1 MTWLTSLPAAVLVIS
16 GLVLALLVV
25 VGARLAVR
33 ALVPAAER
41 DAASTIAAPLMPALG
56 AIFALLMGLT
66 LASEVGFLASAQG
79 IVSSEAADAS
89 RLAWAATSPGV
100 DSEPI
105 QSALLGYLQA
115 VRAHEWNGSTAATG
129 DDPATTHAIASLE
142 NAVRTQAARPAL
154 GTPASTE
161 LLASLDALTSDRRAR
176 LAAAS
181 RQLPA
186 LFVAVL
192 LLTGVALIVNAA
204 GLTLRSGRRAALL
217 IGGLAAVI
225 GLSLALLFALG
236 TPWRGPITV
245 SGQPIDA
252 VVRDLNTGY
261 FHPLPRPTRGQVPP
275 GSANWPYCPAVGAKW
290 GAIIGRREATSSLLN
305 RSILLFK
312 QVPSYGQR
320 HQPTVRISFAS
331 RCGGREWWAGWRP
344 SPGLS
349 PMRGLPDGGLHV
361 RGDRHARGAVQ
372 PMWPGG

>member
-16 GLVLALLVV
+16 GLVLALLVAT
-25 VGARLAVR
+25 GGRLAVR
-33 ALVPAAER
+33 ALVPAADREG
-41 DAASTIAAPLMPALG
+41 AHAIAAPLMPALG

-89 RLAWAATSPGV
+89 RLAWAATNPGV

-142 NAVRTQAARPAL
+142 TAVRTQASRPAL

-181 RQLPA
+181 RQLPV

-204 GLTLRSGRRAALL
+204 ALTLRSGRRAALL

-225 GLSLALLFALG
+225 GLSLSLLFALG

-252 VVRDLNTGY
+252 VVQDLNTGH
-261 FHPLPRPTRGQVPP
+261 FHPLPDRREDKSRPGEQTGHT
-275 GSANWPYCPAVGAKW
+275 CPVVGATGRPSDGYW
-290 GAIIGRREATSSLLN
+290 GQFALLAWLPCRRICPTCGHRTRIATASWTCCGWLDRRRRPQGVVTFGRRE
-305 RSILLFK
+305 
-312 QVPSYGQR
+312 
-320 HQPTVRISFAS
+320 HPTVKWQDL
-331 RCGGREWWAGWRP
+331 GG
-344 SPGLS
+344 
-349 PMRGLPDGGLHV
+349 
-361 RGDRHARGAVQ
+361 
-372 PMWPGG
+372 

>member
-1 MTWLTSLPAAVLVIS
+1 MTWVTSLPAAVLVIS
-16 GLVLALLVV
+16 GLVLALLVAA
-25 VGARLAVR
+25 GGRLAVR
-33 ALVPAAER
+33 ALIPAAER
-41 DAASTIAAPLMPALG
+41 EGAHTIAAPLMPALG
-56 AIFALLMGLT
+56 AIFALLTGLT
-66 LASEVGFLASAQG
+66 LASEAGFLASAQG

-89 RLAWAATSPGV
+89 RLAWAATNPGV

-176 LAAAS
+176 
-181 RQLPA
+181 
-186 LFVAVL
+186 
-192 LLTGVALIVNAA
+192 
-204 GLTLRSGRRAALL
+204 RAAILV
-217 IGGLAAVI
+217 GGLAAVI

-261 FHPLPRPTRGQVPP
+261 FHPLPRPTRG
-275 GSANWPYCPAVGAKW
+275 
-290 GAIIGRREATSSLLN
+290 
-305 RSILLFK
+305 
-312 QVPSYGQR
+312 
-320 HQPTVRISFAS
+320 
-331 RCGGREWWAGWRP
+331 
-344 SPGLS
+344 
-349 PMRGLPDGGLHV
+349 
-361 RGDRHARGAVQ
+361 
-372 PMWPGG
+372 

>member
-41 DAASTIAAPLMPALG
+41 DAAYTIAAPLMPALG

-66 LASEVGFLASAQG
+66 LASEAGFLASAQG

-129 DDPATTHAIASLE
+129 DDPATAHAIASLE

-161 LLASLDALTSDRRAR
+161 LLASLDALTSDRRTR

-186 LFVAVL
+186 LFVGVL

-261 FHPLPRPTRGQVPP
+261 FHPLPRPTRGSKPP
-275 GSANWPYCPAVGAKW
+275 GEQTGHTCPVVGAKG
-290 GAIIGRREATSSLLN
+290 GAIIGRRET
-305 RSILLFK
+305 
-312 QVPSYGQR
+312 G
-320 HQPTVRISFAS
+320 
-331 RCGGREWWAGWRP
+331 
-344 SPGLS
+344 
-349 PMRGLPDGGLHV
+349 RGLV
-361 RGDRHARGAVQ
+361 MVTGDSL
-372 PMWPGG
+372 PC